1 MASSHLFITLASG
14 IYLLCSI
21 SAFARDSLFNPRL
34 LELDHPADNI
44 DIHQFNRSNT
54 LPAGTY
60 KVDVMINGMLFE
72 RQEVK
77 FVQDNPDAELH
88 PCYEAIKNVLATY
101 GIKVDAIK
109 SLANVDDKTCVNPV
123 PLIDGATWLLDASK
137 LALNITIPQ
146 IYLNNAVNGY
156 ISPSRWDQGINAMMM
171 NYDFSAS
178 HTIRSNYD
186 YDDDSYYLNLR
197 NGINLGAWRFRNY
210 STLNSYDGNVDYHS
224 VSNYIQRD
232 IMALRSQIMIG
243 DTWTASD
250 VFDSTQ
256 VRGVRLYTDDDM
268 LPSSQNGFA
277 PVVHGIAKT
286 NATVIIKQNGY
297 VIYQSA
303 VPQGAFALTDLNT
316 TSSGG
321 DLDVTIKEEDGSEQH
336 FIQPF
341 TSLAILKREGQTDV
355 DLSIGEV
362 RDESGF
368 TPEVLQLQAMHGF
381 PLGIT
386 LYGGT
391 QLANDYAS
399 AALGIGKDM
408 GALGAISFDV
418 THARSQFD
426 YGDNESGQSYRFLYS
441 KRFED
446 TNTTFRLVGYRYST
460 EGFYTLNE
468 WVSRQDNDSDFWVT
482 GNRRSRFEGTWTQSF
497 TPGWGNIYLTFSR
510 QEYWQTDEVERLLQF
525 GYNNNWRNISW
536 NVSWNYTD
544 SIKRSSSNHHDD
556 NNDNF
561 GKEQIF
567 MFSMSIPLSGWM
579 EDSYVNYSLTQNNHH
594 ESTMQVGLNGT
605 MLEGR
610 NLSYNVQESWMHS
623 PDDSYSGNAGMTYDG
638 TYGSVNGS
646 YSWSRDS
653 QHFDYGA
660 RGGVLVHSDGVTF
673 SQELGETVALVK
685 APGAEGLSIENA
697 TGIST
702 DWRGYTVKTQ
712 LSPYDENRVA
722 LNSDYFSKANIE
734 LENTVINLVPTRGAV
749 VKAEFVTHVGYRVL
763 FNIRHVNGK
772 PIMFGAM
779 TTASLETGTVTG
791 IVGDNGE
798 LYLSGMPEKGE
809 FLLSWGQAADEKCKA
824 AYHITHKPDD
834 TSLVQM
840 DAICR

>member
-1 MASSHLFITLASG
+1 M
-14 IYLLCSI
+14 
-21 SAFARDSLFNPRL
+21 
-34 LELDHPADNI
+34 
-44 DIHQFNRSNT
+44 
-54 LPAGTY
+54 
-60 KVDVMINGMLFE
+60 
-72 RQEVK
+72 
-77 FVQDNPDAELH
+77 
-88 PCYEAIKNVLATY
+88 
-101 GIKVDAIK
+101 
-109 SLANVDDKTCVNPV
+109 
-123 PLIDGATWLLDASK
+123 
-137 LALNITIPQ
+137 
-146 IYLNNAVNGY
+146 
-156 ISPSRWDQGINAMMM
+156 
-171 NYDFSAS
+171 
-178 HTIRSNYD
+178 
-186 YDDDSYYLNLR
+186 
-197 NGINLGAWRFRNY
+197 
-210 STLNSYDGNVDYHS
+210 
-224 VSNYIQRD
+224 
-232 IMALRSQIMIG
+232 
-243 DTWTASD
+243 
-250 VFDSTQ
+250 
-256 VRGVRLYTDDDM
+256 
-268 LPSSQNGFA
+268 
-277 PVVHGIAKT
+277 
-286 NATVIIKQNGY
+286 
-297 VIYQSA
+297 
-303 VPQGAFALTDLNT
+303 
-316 TSSGG
+316 
-321 DLDVTIKEEDGSEQH
+321 
-336 FIQPF
+336 
-341 TSLAILKREGQTDV
+341 
-355 DLSIGEV
+355 
-362 RDESGF
+362 
-368 TPEVLQLQAMHGF
+368 
-381 PLGIT
+381 
-386 LYGGT
+386 
-391 QLANDYAS
+391 
-399 AALGIGKDM
+399 
-408 GALGAISFDV
+408 

-544 SIKRSSSNHHDD
+544 SIKRSSGNHHDD
-556 NNDNF
+556 NNDDF

-763 FNIRHVNGK
+763 FNVRQVNGK

-779 TTASLETGTVTG
+779 ATASLETGTVTG

>member
-14 IYLLCSI
+14 ICLLCSI

-88 PCYEAIKNVLATY
+88 PCYVAIKNVLATY

-123 PLIDGATWLLDASK
+123 PLIDGTTWLLDASK

-186 YDDDSYYLNLR
+186 DDDDSYYLNLR

-210 STLNSYDGNVDYHS
+210 STLNSYGGNVDYHS

-763 FNIRHVNGK
+763 FNVRHVNGK

-779 TTASLETGTVTG
+779 ATASLETGTVTG